1 MDVYCVNKMV
11 DLLSKLLLAALVYD
25 FAHANSPNTQSE
37 YFPFFGL
44 QLLSIHKVKRIMKQE
59 KVRFV
64 RTVDYIRNFV
74 FVCDFKV
81 KNVRVEVEQ
90 KQTQMRVTHFQFPR
104 KDSLCATD
112 DKIMMK
118 IHSK

>member
-1 MDVYCVNKMV
+1 
-11 DLLSKLLLAALVYD
+11 
-25 FAHANSPNTQSE
+25 
-37 YFPFFGL
+37 
-44 QLLSIHKVKRIMKQE
+44 MKQE